1 MTNLSSSSKSS
12 YATEVKHDFLHHAC
26 YLANSTD
33 FKQPS
38 LYSSFLSGYP
48 IETHADRNK
57 RIYQKNRN
65 MYVTVTSRR
74 FNKKKNRR
82 ASFYNLFDNYPS
94 KKKKKDIDI

>member
-1 MTNLSSSSKSS
+1 MKILTNLSSSSKSS
-12 YATEVKHDFLHHAC
+12 YATEVKYDFLHHAS

-48 IETHADRNK
+48 IEIHADRNK
-57 RIYQKNRN
+57 RIYEKNRN

-74 FNKKKNRR
+74 FNKKKHRELR
-82 ASFYNLFDNYPS
+82 FIIYL
-94 KKKKKDIDI
+94 ITIL